1 MSKKSSR
8 DGLPQSMNYDLTLV
22 SLLRERAQRLPN
34 QIAYTFL
41 PDGETESGSLT
52 YAQLDQLAQAI
63 ASHLQSIGKPGSRAL
78 VIYPYTDG
86 LEFIAA
92 FFGCLYAGFVA
103 VTNNPPHSAKD
114 LAKIYHRLQSS
125 ESVVILTTQG
135 LLSHLKQQSRQYPE
149 FEPLFTQFP
158 CIATDILPQSPA
170 SDWIEP
176 QLTPDDL
183 AFLQYTSGSTGTP
196 KGVMVTHRHVMHNSA
211 LIYQGFEHSSQSRGV
226 MWLPLFHDMGL
237 IGGVIQPLYGGFPV
251 TLMSPVSLIQ
261 KPINWLKAISRY
273 QATTSGGPNF
283 AYDLLCR
290 QIQPE
295 QLETL
300 DLSHWE
306 VAFSGAEPVRAHT
319 IEQFSEIFADCGFRR
334 EAFYPCYGMAETTLF
349 ITGGR
354 RSEPPIIKYIEAK
367 QLEENR
373 VIEVTPEHPHSRPI
387 VGCGQP
393 NLGDEVII
401 VNPQTLTACTE
412 NEVGEIWVK
421 GSGIG
426 LGYWNQPE
434 ETEQMF
440 RGFLGEKGPFLRTGD
455 LGFLQD
461 GELFITGRIK
471 EMMILWGRNRYPQDL
486 EQTAENSH
494 PALRKGCGAAFSIE
508 VNEEECLVIAYE
520 VERSYLRSLNVEE
533 IVTAI
538 RQAIA
543 EQHTVEVY
551 GIVLLKTA
559 SLPKTSSGKI
569 QRRTCRQQFL
579 NGELAVVGEWMQN
592 AEESSLQDLANRI

>member
-592 AEESSLQDLANRI
+592 AEQSSLQDLANRI

>member
-494 PALRKGCGAAFSIE
+494 PALRKSCGAAFSIE

-520 VERSYLRSLNVEE
+520 VERSYLKSLNVEE